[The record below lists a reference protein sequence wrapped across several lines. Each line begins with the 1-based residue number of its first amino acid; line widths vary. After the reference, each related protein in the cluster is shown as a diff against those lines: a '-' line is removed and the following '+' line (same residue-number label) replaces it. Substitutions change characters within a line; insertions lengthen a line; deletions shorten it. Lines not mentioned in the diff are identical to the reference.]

1 MFARAI
7 GWAFVV
13 LALVVLAWTGWL
25 WLETDGFP
33 GMAAGEL
40 WYRLAPEAPNTV
52 QAVIQRRLYPA
63 LWDDV
68 VLPLLLWPA
77 PLVLIAFAALMAAV
91 GLLLSLAFRGR
102 RRPDANG

>member
-7 GWAFVV
+7 GWALVV
-13 LALVVLAWTGWL
+13 LALVALVWTGWL
-25 WLETDGFP
+25 WLTVADFP
-33 GMAAGEL
+33 GLAAGEL

-77 PLVLIAFAALMAAV
+77 PLVLLMFA
-91 GLLLSLAFRGR
+91 GLLAAIGLILALAFRR
-102 RRPDANG
+102 RSRANG